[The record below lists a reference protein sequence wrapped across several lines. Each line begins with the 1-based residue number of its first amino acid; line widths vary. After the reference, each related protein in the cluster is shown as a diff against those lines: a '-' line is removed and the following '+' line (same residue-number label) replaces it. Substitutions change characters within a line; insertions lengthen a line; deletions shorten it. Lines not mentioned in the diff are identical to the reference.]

1 MSKRLAGIALF
12 LCAAAASAH
21 ITPNVQLVKRGEFL
35 KESLPGAER
44 YFEKQLML
52 SGAVGT
58 AIRQATGWSPTAE
71 DTRMYVGRDGKGE
84 LVGSVVFLWIPSEHG
99 PVGLAV
105 AFDPHGTIRR
115 AAVTD
120 VASEP
125 LAWVRP
131 LIDAG
136 GLQSFVGL
144 GHGEKPDPSHVAPAV
159 TASMSRYYAQILAE
173 GVARAQQVERASKE
187 A

>member
-1 MSKRLAGIALF
+1 MPKRLSGILVF
-12 LCAAAASAH
+12 LCAAAALAH

-35 KESLPGAER
+35 KESLPGAEH

-52 SGAVGT
+52 SGSAGA
-58 AIRQATGWSPTAE
+58 AIRQATGWSPTSE
-71 DTRMYVGRDGKGE
+71 DTRMYVGRNGKGE

-105 AFDPHGTIRR
+105 AFDPQGTIRR

-120 VASEP
+120 VGSEP

-144 GHGEKPDPSHVAPAV
+144 GQGEKPDPSRVAPAV
-159 TASMSRYYAQILAE
+159 TAPMSRYYAQILAQ
-173 GVARAQQVERASKE
+173 GVARAQEVERASKE
-187 A
+187 T

>member
-1 MSKRLAGIALF
+1 MSKSLAGVLVF

-21 ITPNVQLVKRGEFL
+21 ITPNVQLVNRGEFL
-35 KESLPGAER
+35 KENLPGAEH

-52 SGAVGT
+52 SGAAGA

-71 DTRMYVGRDGKGE
+71 DTRMYVGRDGKGA
-84 LVGSVVFLWIPSEHG
+84 LVGSVVFLWIASEHG
-99 PVGLAV
+99 PVGVAV
-105 AFDPHGTIRR
+105 AFDPSGTIRR

-120 VASEP
+120 VGSEP

-136 GLQSFVGL
+136 GLQAFVGL
-144 GHGEKPDPSHVAPAV
+144 GPGEEPNPSRVAPAV
-159 TASMSRYYAQILAE
+159 TATMSRYYAQVLAQS
-173 GVARAQQVERASKE
+173 VSRAQQVERASTE
-187 A
+187 E

>member
-1 MSKRLAGIALF
+1 MSKRFPGVLVF

-35 KESLPGAER
+35 KESLPGAEH

-52 SGAVGT
+52 SGAVGA

-71 DTRMYVGRDGKGE
+71 DTRMYVGRDGKGG
-84 LVGSVVFLWIPSEHG
+84 LIGSVVFLWMPSEHG
-99 PVGLAV
+99 PVGVAV
-105 AFDPHGTIRR
+105 AFDPQGTIRR

-120 VASEP
+120 VGSEP
-125 LAWVRP
+125 LAWLRP
-131 LIDAG
+131 LMDAG

-144 GHGEKPDPSHVAPAV
+144 APGEQPDPSRVAPAV
-159 TASMSRYYAQILAE
+159 TGAMSRYYAQVLAQ
-173 GVARAQQVERASKE
+173 GVARAQQVERASRE